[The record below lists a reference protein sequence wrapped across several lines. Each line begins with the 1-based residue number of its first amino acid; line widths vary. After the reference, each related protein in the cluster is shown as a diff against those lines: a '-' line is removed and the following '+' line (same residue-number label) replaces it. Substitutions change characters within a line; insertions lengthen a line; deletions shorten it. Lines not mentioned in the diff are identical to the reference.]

1 MDENP
6 ETVQVAESTGID
18 SSLSC
23 GGDLEDQARR
33 PCPQTARWAEVTYEG
48 IVGTGKLCSLG
59 IVWQSWMKC
68 SIHTMSAVGGTWS
81 RCGHHICHLKVR
93 EIMRTSSPTSH
104 RELVLP
110 AFILGSLWE
119 AFPKGL
125 VRGLC
130 VPMAF
135 RGYQGNGGSFGDK
148 ELTYTPSRKA
158 ALLQR
163 LPGSDSCIT
172 SYIY

>member
-1 MDENP
+1 LETQSGLFLDENP

-18 SSLSC
+18 SPPFLWRGL
-23 GGDLEDQARR
+23 GGPSSEALPTDSK
-33 PCPQTARWAEVTYEG
+33 V
-48 IVGTGKLCSLG
+48 CSLG